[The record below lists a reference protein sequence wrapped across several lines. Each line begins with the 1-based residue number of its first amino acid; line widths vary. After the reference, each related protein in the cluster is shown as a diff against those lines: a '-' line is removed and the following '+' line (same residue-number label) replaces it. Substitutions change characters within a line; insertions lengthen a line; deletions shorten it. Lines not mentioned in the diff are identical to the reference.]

1 MCDTGRMTD
10 TTNASDAPVRCSRVE
25 STGLIELTR
34 PRALNSL
41 NLGMVREITAALD
54 AWRDDDAVDQVLV
67 VSASPKAFCAGGD
80 VRAAR
85 EGVLA
90 GRDGEVEAFFAEEY
104 AMNLAISEYPKPYV
118 ALLDGVTM
126 GGGLGVSAHGAH
138 VLATDR
144 ASASMPEM
152 AIGFC
157 TDVGM
162 SRRFQQ
168 LRGGRA
174 MGAFLALT
182 GFRLNAAEMAWT
194 GLSTA
199 SLGDADADEVRQAVI
214 AEGAAAAVG
223 RLAAEPAGENRLVG
237 LADQIGDAFAA
248 ETWPEVLERLERP
261 ANAELGELVAELT
274 AQASPSSLVAT
285 TLLFTVNAE
294 AGLADALERERRLAA
309 VLRARPDFAEGV
321 RAVLVDKDRG
331 PAFNPAEVAEVD
343 AADFAAALS

>member
-1 MCDTGRMTD
+1 MTD
-10 TTNASDAPVRCSRVE
+10 TTNASDAPVRCSLVE

-41 NLGMVREITAALD
+41 NLEMVRGITAALD
-54 AWRDDDAVDQVLV
+54 AWRDDAAVDQVLV
-67 VSASPKAFCAGGD
+67 VSTSPKAFCAGGD

-85 EGVLA
+85 DGVLA
-90 GRDGEVEAFFAEEY
+90 GRDDEVEAFFAEEY
-104 AMNLAISEYPKPYV
+104 AMNLAISRYPKPYV

-126 GGGLGVSAHGAH
+126 GGGLGVSAHGSH

-162 SRRFQQ
+162 SRRFQE

-199 SLGDADADEVRQAVI
+199 SLGERDAEEAREAVI
-214 AEGAAAAVG
+214 AEGVDAAVA
-223 RLAAEPAGENRLVG
+223 RLGAQPAGENRLAG
-237 LADQIGDAFAA
+237 LAGQIGDAFAA
-248 ETWPEVLERLERP
+248 SSWPEVLECLQRP
-261 ANAELGELVAELT
+261 ANAELRELVAELT

-285 TLLFTVNAE
+285 TLLFAANAE
-294 AGLADALERERRLAA
+294 ASLADSLGRERRLAA

-321 RAVLVDKDRG
+321 RAVLVDKDRE
-331 PAFNPAEVAEVD
+331 PAFEPAEVAEVD
-343 AADFAAALS
+343 AADFAAALT